1 MPHLNVS
8 EAGLQMVKA
17 YEKCARLEADGL
29 YHAYQA
35 RIQGKLDK
43 PTIGWGETGEHIF
56 MGMDPWTKEQCDES
70 FSRRVAR
77 EFEPSLNDVCGDV
90 PTTQG
95 QFDAMFCLAWNIGV
109 HGYHGSEV
117 AKQHRLHDWN
127 AAADAFEHWDHYQGR
142 VNEALHNRRVVEA
155 QHYLD
160 ASPSFSA
167 GKTETPQAE
176 DDGPSDE
183 PMLRDGVLY
192 TPQGSDRI
200 GYLKPVA
207 TGTAT
212 MAAVPLTWWLRVKHG
227 LEMPSEVATSLVGLI
242 LTVLTWIT
250 PHGRK

>member
-17 YEKCARLEADGL
+17 YEKCAHLEADGL
-29 YHAYQA
+29 YHVYQA
-35 RIQGKLDK
+35 CIQGKLDK
-43 PTIGWGETGEHIF
+43 PTIGWGETGPDIV

-70 FSRRVAR
+70 FSDRVAR
-77 EFEPSLNDVCGDV
+77 EFEPSLNAVCGDV

-142 VNEALHNRRVVEA
+142 VNEALHSRRVVEG

-160 ASPSFSA
+160 ASPSV
-167 GKTETPQAE
+167 TERSQPE
-176 DDGPSDE
+176 MSPDDDE
-183 PMLRDGVLY
+183 EPLVRDGVLY

-200 GYLKPVA
+200 GHLKPVA
-207 TGTAT
+207 TGAAT
-212 MAAVPLTWWLRVKHG
+212 MAAVPVTWWLRVRHG
-227 LEMPSEVATSLVGLI
+227 LEMPVEVATSLVGFI
-242 LTVLTWIT
+242 LTILTWIT